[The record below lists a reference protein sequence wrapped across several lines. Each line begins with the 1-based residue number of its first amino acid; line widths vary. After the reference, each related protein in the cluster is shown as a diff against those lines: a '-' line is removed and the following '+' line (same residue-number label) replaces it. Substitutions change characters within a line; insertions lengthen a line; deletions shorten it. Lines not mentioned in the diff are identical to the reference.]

1 MHTTFNPQAIASPA
15 YIVASLENLNEIG
28 GDCFCPIK
36 KRFEFACET
45 NFRKSTI
52 QEYKRE
58 YEDIENRYQY
68 KAGLDM
74 PKVIVHSCHEIK
86 SSSQNFELFIILMV

>member
-1 MHTTFNPQAIASPA
+1 MHTTLNPQAIASPA
-15 YIVASLENLNEIG
+15 YIVASLENLNEVSA
-28 GDCFCPIK
+28 DFFCPIK
-36 KRFEFACET
+36 KCFEFACEA

-52 QEYKRE
+52 PEYKRE

-68 KAGLDM
+68 KAGLNM
-74 PKVIVHSCHEIK
+74 PEVIVHSCHEIK